1 MEGTHTNTILVSYD
15 LNTPGKDYENLIDK
29 LKSYGT
35 YWHHLDSFWL
45 IKTNET
51 HKEARDSL
59 KPYLDKNDELLVI
72 DVTGDAA
79 AWVGFTDRAGK
90 WLKDN
95 L

>member
-1 MEGTHTNTILVSYD
+1 MNTIMVSYD
-15 LNTPGKDYENLIDK
+15 LNAPGQDYSDLIVK

-35 YWHHLDSFWL
+35 YWHHLDSLWL
-45 IKTNET
+45 IKTRET
-51 HKEARDSL
+51 YKDVRDIL
-59 KPYLDKNDELLVI
+59 KPYLDKNDELLVM

-79 AWVGFTDRAGK
+79 AWSGFSERARK